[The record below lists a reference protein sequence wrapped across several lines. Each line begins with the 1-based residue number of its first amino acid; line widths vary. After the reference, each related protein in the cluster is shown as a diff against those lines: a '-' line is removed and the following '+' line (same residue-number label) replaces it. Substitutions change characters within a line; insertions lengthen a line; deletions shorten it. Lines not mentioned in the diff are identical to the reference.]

1 MNDGY
6 AWWLLLVGLAVG
18 LSLMWLALARLPRAE
33 DDIDLVERDR
43 EADWISGT
51 IESRGG
57 ICPQPLAA
65 EVLDLHHEYLVSSVS
80 GSAFQPHPAQPDEG
94 FDGL

>member
-18 LSLMWLALARLPRAE
+18 LALMWLALARLPRDE
-33 DDIDLVERDR
+33 DDIDADERDR
-43 EADWISGT
+43 EATWISGT
-51 IESRGG
+51 IEARGG

-65 EVLDLHHEYLVSSVS
+65 EILDLHHEYLVSTGGGASVRQR
-80 GSAFQPHPAQPDEG
+80 ATAPDLEPG
-94 FDGL
+94 PV

>member
-6 AWWLLLVGLAVG
+6 AWWLFLVGLAVG
-18 LSLMWLALARLPRAE
+18 LALMWLALARLPRAE
-33 DDIDLVERDR
+33 DDIDQDERAM

-51 IESRGG
+51 IEARGG

-65 EVLDLHHEYLVSSVS
+65 EVLDLHHEYLVSSGG
-80 GSAFQPHPAQPDEG
+80 GSATQSHTIYPDQAPG
-94 FDGL
+94 PP